1 MAAMSDESR
10 ALRLGSPERFGY
22 SWDRFAALTADQEE
36 QFKRWTA
43 LLPPSEWKDTRF
55 LDVGCGMGRN
65 SYWALRMGAAGGQAI
80 DLDDRSLAHARE
92 ILAESP
98 SVQVRRLSAYDI
110 DRQNEFDI
118 VFSIGVIHHLAKPE
132 NAVRKMAAAAKPGG
146 HVLLWLYGYENNE
159 WIVRWVDPLRKA
171 LFSRM
176 PLPVLHA
183 LSHIPTAMLWLWLR
197 AGGGRTEYAR
207 LIRSF
212 SYRHLRHIVFDQLL
226 PRIARYYR
234 KSEALELLHQAGLQN
249 VSALW
254 VNEMSW
260 CVMGD
265 KQAKAS

>member
-22 SWDRFAALTADQEE
+22 SWDRFAALTADREE
-36 QFKRWTA
+36 QLRRRTA
-43 LLPPSEWKDTRF
+43 LLPPSEWKGARF
-55 LDVGCGMGRN
+55 LDVGCGMGR
-65 SYWALRMGAAGGQAI
+65 S
-80 DLDDRSLAHARE
+80 
-92 ILAESP
+92 
-98 SVQVRRLSAYDI
+98 
-110 DRQNEFDI
+110 
-118 VFSIGVIHHLAKPE
+118 
-132 NAVRKMAAAAKPGG
+132 
-146 HVLLWLYGYENNE
+146 
-159 WIVRWVDPLRKA
+159 
-171 LFSRM
+171 
-176 PLPVLHA
+176 
-183 LSHIPTAMLWLWLR
+183 
-197 AGGGRTEYAR
+197 GRTEYAR